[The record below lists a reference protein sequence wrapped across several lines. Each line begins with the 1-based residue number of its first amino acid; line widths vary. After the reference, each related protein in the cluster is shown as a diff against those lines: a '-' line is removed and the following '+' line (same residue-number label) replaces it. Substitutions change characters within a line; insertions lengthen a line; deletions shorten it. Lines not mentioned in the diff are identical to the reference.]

1 VRIILLWL
9 FLLLLC
15 ARVSRAAVALLLFA
29 SQVLCLLDAI

>member
-15 ARVSRAAVALLLFA
+15 ARVSRAVVLLLFA
-29 SQVLCLLDAI
+29 SQLLC